1 MRIFMALY
9 FLLLT
14 SCAPIAQ
21 SASGKIQVT
30 VSTQIVGDVVSAIG
44 GELVDVIFL
53 IPTGT
58 DPHAYEPA
66 PQDAVHLA
74 EADMVFINGFGLE
87 QNLEPLLA
95 DYQSKLVNASEGIQ
109 PLTLVEAGESGPDPH
124 VWMNPQN
131 VEIWADNISEALA
144 EIDSSN
150 AAGYQRNAEGYKD
163 QLQDLESWA
172 QDQISQIPD
181 ADRILVTDHES
192 LGYFADHYG
201 FEIIGTI
208 IPSYSTQSEP
218 SAGELAELE
227 SAIQTF
233 GVKAIFVGVSL
244 NPSLAERVAQ
254 DTGVHL
260 VPIYTESL
268 SDGNASA
275 STYLEMM
282 RFDIETIVA
291 ALR

>member
-150 AAGYQRNAEGYKD
+150 AAGYQQNAEAYKG
-163 QLQDLESWA
+163 QLEDLESWA
-172 QDQISQIPD
+172 LDQINQIPD
-181 ADRILVTDHES
+181 AGRILVTDHES
-192 LGYFADHYG
+192 LGYFAHHYG

-208 IPSYSTQSEP
+208 IPGYSTQSEP